1 MQKQKIFFGVGTL
14 KKNID
19 KLISDFFCAK
29 KIFLVYGNN
38 SFRLSGA
45 EEIFE
50 PIIENVSYAIFN
62 PTPNPDIEEIK
73 KGVARFKEFEPDMV
87 IAVGGGS
94 VIDTAKAINA
104 LSFQPDDPILYIKGE
119 KILGNRGKP
128 LVAIPTTAGTG
139 SEVTKFA
146 TIYINKKK
154 YSLESEKIVPDV
166 AVVDPALTYSLT
178 PYLTASNGLDAL
190 CQGIE
195 AYWSVNS
202 TEKSRVYAAKAM
214 GLAFTNIVDA
224 VKRPSEEV
232 RVAMAKASHLSGKAI
247 NISKTTACHAVS
259 YPLTS
264 YFGVPHGHAVA
275 LTMPAFLVFNSMV
288 TEDDCNDERGVD
300 FVRARMAEIFSRI
313 GAADGKEG
321 KRKFEGLITDILDD
335 TRLRDFGI
343 GKADIEFILSESFT
357 PSRMN
362 NNPRR
367 VSKEGLRQILV
378 DIW

>member
-1 MQKQKIFFGVGTL
+1 MQRQFLGIDTL
-14 KKNID
+14 KNLD
-19 KLISDFFCAK
+19 KLISEFCAK
-29 KIFLVYGNN
+29 RIFLVYGKN

-45 EEIFE
+45 EEKFE

-73 KGVARFKEFEPDMV
+73 KGIFFLKKFEPDMV

-94 VIDTAKAINA
+94 VIDSAKAINA
-104 LSFQPDDPILYIKGE
+104 LSAQPDDPILYIKGE
-119 KILGNRGKP
+119 KTLDNRGKP

-154 YSLESEKIVPDV
+154 HSLESEKIVPDV
-166 AVVDPALTYSLT
+166 AVVDPTLTYSLT

-202 TEKSRVYAAKAM
+202 TEKSREYAEKAM

-232 RVAMAKASHLSGKAI
+232 RVAMAKASHFSGMAI
-247 NISKTTACHAVS
+247 TISKTTACHAVS

-264 YFGVPHGHAVA
+264 HFGIPHGHAVA

-300 FVRARMAEIFSRI
+300 FVRERMAEIFSNI
-313 GAADGKEG
+313 GAVDGNEA
-321 KRKFEGLITDILDD
+321 KRVFEGLLKAILEDI
-335 TRLRDFGI
+335 RLRDFGI
-343 GKADIEFILSESFT
+343 RKDDIAFILKESFT

-367 VSKEGLRQILV
+367 VSKDGLRQILV